1 MIRSETEYQQA
12 VSRIEDEKLRLDQ
25 QREQLTQ
32 MGLTAEEIQRAMEP
46 LVSFH
51 YQLIE
56 EVEYYERL
64 KRGDLGEALNLEGI
78 GRMLVAAR
86 IARGLTQRQLAQKL
100 EVHESQ
106 VSRDERN
113 EYHGITLE
121 RAAKVL
127 KALNLELKS
136 QFIGPVL
143 PLKDAS

>member
-46 LVSFH
+46 LISFY